1 MWISCILKNMF
12 FFTWIWT
19 AKTQQNALWKLPI
32 EFWAKKHKLCHAEG
46 FYGTPP
52 LIELCARLLA
62 LAMLLA
68 SWHLGLIHSNRLQP
82 LTEAQARTGW
92 HLLLLLLLIYNL
104 RLRSSKQFARYTVDV
119 CVQDWLYSIVLQCS
133 IAVAIS
139 ALSGGS
145 GVWREIHAS
154 AFESSRQT
162 PAQRYLFV
170 FKKMQTQ
177 WMHIMQQPW

>member
-46 FYGTPP
+46 FYETPP

-68 SWHLGLIHSNRLQP
+68 SWHLGLIHSNLKPTATSNGSPSKNRMTSASLIIAYLQS
-82 LTEAQARTGW
+82 T
-92 HLLLLLLLIYNL
+92 
-104 RLRSSKQFARYTVDV
+104 SK
-119 CVQDWLYSIVLQCS
+119 I
-133 IAVAIS
+133 I
-139 ALSGGS
+139 
-145 GVWREIHAS
+145 
-154 AFESSRQT
+154 
-162 PAQRYLFV
+162 
-170 FKKMQTQ
+170 
-177 WMHIMQQPW
+177 